1 MSNAKLTKTL
11 GLTPSIT
18 VLESIEDMLRR
29 LPIDAPETFS
39 DPRYYNVRWMSL
51 LEDVHREQRAYDSIY

>member
-1 MSNAKLTKTL
+1 
-11 GLTPSIT
+11 
-18 VLESIEDMLRR
+18 MLRR